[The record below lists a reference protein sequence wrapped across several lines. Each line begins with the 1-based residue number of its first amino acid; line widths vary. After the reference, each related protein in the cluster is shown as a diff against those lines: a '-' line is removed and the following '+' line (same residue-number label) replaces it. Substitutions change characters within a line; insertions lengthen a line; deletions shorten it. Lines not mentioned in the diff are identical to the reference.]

1 MGIIKNYLNQTY
13 AEKTVFKT
21 SIVSIFNFLWSIAKL
36 LFGIISKS
44 YFIFASG
51 IFTLLIGFSKRLCVH
66 GIKKEKF
73 SSEKK
78 IVIYTCLGLICACMF
93 YGIYMFRL
101 YFVNYQPKYGLI
113 GGITIASF
121 SFVNLTF
128 AIIGITKVRKNSYMH
143 KMLKI
148 TNFITALTD
157 LVITQIALLYAIE
170 PVTDMTYNIHFG
182 LGIALIGILINIFMI
197 IRVSKKL

>member
-51 IFTLLIGFSKRLCVH
+51 
-66 GIKKEKF
+66 
-73 SSEKK
+73 
-78 IVIYTCLGLICACMF
+78 IYTCLGLICACMF

-157 LVITQIALLYAIE
+157 LVITQITLLYAIKPE
-170 PVTDMTYNIHFG
+170 TDMTYNIHFG